1 MTPPPA
7 ASAAPSG
14 PADGGGGAVH
24 GLLRPSPKV
33 LAWALYDAAAS
44 AYWGVVPILL
54 LPLFFQSVVS
64 PGPGSE
70 TRWALVAGVA
80 LLLPGLAAPFVGALA
95 DRGRRWGLLAA
106 ATLAC
111 ALATAALGAVPAGGV
126 LAAAGL
132 FVVAQAGYL
141 LGASLADSY
150 LPHLARP
157 GEAGRI
163 SALAWAVGFLGG
175 VAAVLVCLPLA
186 SGGLEG
192 DALGRFRLAFP
203 AVGLLLLVLALPA
216 LLALRGV
223 RAPGPAGGA
232 EDASPTSAWRRVV
245 ATVRGWRRE
254 RQLFRFLA
262 AFYLINDGVV
272 TVLFFGAIYLRGAFG
287 ASVAEL
293 LWLALALHLFGVPA
307 TAAAGHLA
315 DRWSHRGT
323 IYLTLAVWIAVIAIM
338 AFGSAPWL
346 ARWVVGLIALVIGS
360 TQSVCRSLFSLL
372 IPPERAGELYG
383 FNAVAGRLSAAFGPL
398 LFGAVGAVTG
408 SQRWALLSIGLFFAA
423 GGALLARVALPARSV
438 DA

>member
-1 MTPPPA
+1 
-7 ASAAPSG
+7 
-14 PADGGGGAVH
+14 
-24 GLLRPSPKV
+24 V

-54 LPLFFQSVVS
+54 LPLYFQSVVS

-111 ALATAALGAVPAGGV
+111 GLATAGLGAVPAGGILV
-126 LAAAGL
+126 AAAL
-132 FVVAQAGYL
+132 FAVAQAGYL

-163 SALAWAVGFLGG
+163 SALAWAIGFLGG

-186 SGGLEG
+186 RGGLEG
-192 DALGRFRLAFP
+192 EALGRFRLAFP
-203 AVGLLLLVLALPA
+203 AVGLLLLLLALPA

-223 RAPGPAGGA
+223 RAPGPIGSPAGPA
-232 EDASPTSAWRRVV
+232 VDASPGSAWRRVV
-245 ATVRGWRRE
+245 ATLRGWRRE
-254 RQLFRFLA
+254 RELFRFLA

-293 LWLALALHLFGVPA
+293 LWLALALHLLGVPA

-360 TQSVCRSLFSLL
+360 TQSLCRSMFSQL

-408 SQRWALLSIGLFFAA
+408 SQRWALLSIVLFFAA
-423 GGALLARVALPARSV
+423 GGLLLSRVARVGGGARPAG
-438 DA
+438 A